1 MSIENTLKVVKSSY
15 DPKDVTML
23 VKDLTGLVTPVTV
36 AEKDEMVKNGAFER
50 AIMIKEYPM
59 NQEYED
65 YILDHFDMYI
75 PDTAVA
81 VESVAEQIYNA
92 KGNDLVLVS
101 IVRAGIPIGI
111 LIKRYLEHKYHVEIP
126 HYAISLVKGLDD
138 NAMKYILAHHKASG
152 IQFIDGWTG
161 KGTVTNELVDSA
173 KNYEGVD
180 ASLAVL
186 SDVTGLAKYAG
197 IRKDFAVPSAP
208 MNACATGLVS
218 ITVFNNDLVG
228 KDDFHGAMYLEDL
241 ESHDHSREFVDKV
254 TDYMIGHNL
263 TIVPETHPDVYLECP
278 EVAKDLNV
286 DMKKLNPGINE
297 AARAILRRNLKELL
311 VCRADDWDVQVIVGL
326 ARMKGVNI
334 REYPLKT
341 YKAISVA
348 K

>member
-1 MSIENTLKVVKSSY
+1 MNKQLKIVKSSY

-23 VKDLTGLVTPVTV
+23 VKDLTGLVNPVTV

-65 YILDHFDMYI
+65 YITSRFDMYI
-75 PDTAVA
+75 PSTAVA
-81 VESVAEQIYNA
+81 VASVAEQIYKA

-111 LIKRYLEHKYHVEIP
+111 LIKRYLEHTYHVEIP
-126 HYAISLVKGLDD
+126 HYAISLVKGLDN
-138 NAMKYILAHHKASG
+138 NAMKYILSKHKAEG

-173 KNYEGVD
+173 KNYPGVD

-197 IRKDFAVPSAP
+197 IREDFAVPSAP

-218 ITVFNNDLVG
+218 ITVFNNDVVG
-228 KDDFHGAMYLEDL
+228 PDDFHGAMYLEDL
-241 ESHDHSREFVDKV
+241 ESHDHSRDFVDMV
-254 TDYMIGHNL
+254 TEYMFSHNL
-263 TIVPETHPDVYLECP
+263 TIIPETHPAVYLECP
-278 EVAKDLNV
+278 EVAKDIGV

-297 AARAILRRNLKELL
+297 AARAILRRDLKELL
-311 VCRADDWDVQVIVGL
+311 VRRADDWDVQVIVSL
-326 ARMKGVNI
+326 ARMKGVAI